1 MKNNKLMTPREEDLM
16 NVFWNQKEPMAIT
29 DIIELLDKEQWNQVT
44 LFRIVKKLLDKGY
57 LEIYGFKKNNT
68 QYARKFIPS
77 LTKEEYAAVLL
88 SERGIE
94 SNSLANIALAMLG
107 GNKRKEVCEEE
118 KNYLIHELENIIKQ
132 IKKQGE

>member
-16 NVFWNQKEPMAIT
+16 NVFWNQEEPMAIT

>member
-118 KNYLIHELENIIKQ
+118 KNYLIHELENIIEQ
-132 IKKQGE
+132 IKKTR

>member
-16 NVFWNQKEPMAIT
+16 NVFWNQEEPMAIT

-118 KNYLIHELENIIKQ
+118 KNYLIHELENIIEQ